1 MRPVKAID
9 AGGIG
14 GGGAHGSRRSPCRA
28 DGDVLDPGFPCIL
41 DAVGVGVIPDEVA
54 EGGELIEARVQVML
68 FSPAVR
74 VVVAVMPVVVL
85 ASESTVSSP
94 PAFWGLKI

>member
-1 MRPVKAID
+1 MAS
-9 AGGIG
+9 G
-14 GGGAHGSRRSPCRA
+14 GGGGDGLPPESLQV
-28 DGDVLDPGFPCIL
+28 DGDVPDPGFPCIL

-54 EGGELIEARVQVML
+54 EGGELIEARVEVVL
-68 FSPAVR
+68 FSPEAR
-74 VVVAVMPVVVL
+74 VMEPVMPVVVL